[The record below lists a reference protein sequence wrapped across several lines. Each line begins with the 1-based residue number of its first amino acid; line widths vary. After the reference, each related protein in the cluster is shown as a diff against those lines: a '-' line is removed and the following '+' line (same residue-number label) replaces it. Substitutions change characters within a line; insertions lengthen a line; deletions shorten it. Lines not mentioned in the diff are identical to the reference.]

1 VSQVVTVQGAQPD
14 TGPGIIPFPA
24 GRNKVILPGRSAS
37 VIVEANGRERFLSLI
52 GMLG

>member
-1 VSQVVTVQGAQPD
+1 
-14 TGPGIIPFPA
+14 
-24 GRNKVILPGRSAS
+24 VILPGRSAS